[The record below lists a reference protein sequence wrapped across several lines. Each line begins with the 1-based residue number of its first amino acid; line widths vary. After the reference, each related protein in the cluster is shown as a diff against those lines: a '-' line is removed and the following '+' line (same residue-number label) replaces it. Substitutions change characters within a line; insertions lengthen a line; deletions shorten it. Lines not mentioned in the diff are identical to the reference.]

1 MTPETRDAALEGL
14 RFEVKALKPGQ
25 RVGYWKLMDQFD
37 GGDAALSQLLDGELH
52 KLEASGEL
60 VFVEDDIERRESSTA
75 VSASRVRVK
84 PKKGATKKKK
94 VPAKKKK
101 APAKAK
107 SKSKS
112 TKRK

>member
-1 MTPETRDAALEGL
+1 MNRSTFQPVTPETRDAALEGL

-37 GGDAALSQLLDGELH
+37 AGDSELSRLLDSELH
-52 KLEASGEL
+52 KLEASGEIA
-60 VFVEDDIERRESSTA
+60 FVQDDEGSDSIVERREASTP
-75 VSASRVRVK
+75 VRAS
-84 PKKGATKKKK
+84 K

-107 SKSKS
+107 KKPVKAK
-112 TKRK
+112 KR